1 MQTKPVVFKGGDPPL
16 LRTDEDRDNHDPT
29 LIDRRSLTNTGR
41 LTRDA
46 YRSGPSLKQE
56 QLGPSLISRTP
67 VPQTGR
73 TGRTL
78 KQEKPFAN

>member
-1 MQTKPVVFKGGDPPL
+1 MQTKPVMLKRGDPPL

-46 YRSGPSLKQE
+46 YRSGPSLK
-56 QLGPSLISRTP
+56 
-67 VPQTGR
+67 
-73 TGRTL
+73 
-78 KQEKPFAN
+78 